1 MNLIADSAELQA
13 FCARIAKADCITVD
27 TEFLRDSTYWPKL
40 CLLQIAGPEEDDV
53 AAVDPLA
60 PGLDMA
66 PVFALFDDPGIVKV
80 LHSARQDME
89 IFFHMTGRLP
99 APIFDT
105 QVAAM
110 VCGFGES
117 VGYDTLARKLTGA
130 QIDKSSRFT
139 DWSRRPLAQRQ
150 LAYALADVTHL
161 RTIHRKLAR
170 RLEKSGRASWLDE
183 EMAILTSPETYRLE
197 PEEAWKRLKT
207 RSNDRRYLAVLQAL
221 ATWREV
227 EAQQRDVPRGRVL
240 RDEQLFDIAAHRPT
254 TEEELARSRGISRD
268 LARGR
273 IGKAILETINA
284 ALALPESALPKPPPK
299 QQSINGIGPLMDLLK
314 VMLKLRCEEHD
325 VAQKLIASSADLE
338 LIAMSDEADV
348 LALRGWRYEIFGRDA
363 LALKHGRV
371 ALSASGSKVRV
382 VPVGAAG
389 KSTAVGAAGKS
400 TAIGAADKREAGGAA
415 DEEMAVGG
423 ADKP

>member
-13 FCARIAKADCITVD
+13 FCARLVEADFITVD

-40 CLLQIAGPEEDDV
+40 CLLQVAGPEEDDV
-53 AAVDPLA
+53 AAIDTLA
-60 PGLDMA
+60 EGLDLE
-66 PVFALFDDPGIVKV
+66 PLLALFDDPGIVKV

-89 IFFHMTGRLP
+89 IFFHMSGRLP

-117 VGYDTLARKLTGA
+117 VGYDTLVRKLTGA

-150 LAYALADVTHL
+150 LTYALADVTHL
-161 RTIHRKLAR
+161 RTVYKKLAR
-170 RLEKSGRASWLDE
+170 RLDKSGRASWLDE

-197 PEEAWKRLKT
+197 PEAAWKRLKT
-207 RSNDRRYLAVLQAL
+207 RSNDRRYLAVLRAL
-221 ATWREV
+221 ATWREE

-254 TEEELARSRGISRD
+254 SEEELARSRGINRD

-273 IGKAILETINA
+273 IGKAILEA
-284 ALALPESALPKPPPK
+284 VAGGLAVPDSELPKPPPK
-299 QQSINGIGPLMDLLK
+299 PQSTNGIGPLMDLLK

-325 VAQKLIASSADLE
+325 VAQKLIANTADLE
-338 LIAMSDEADV
+338 QIAIDDKADV
-348 LALRGWRYEIFGRDA
+348 MALRGWRFDVFGRDA
-363 LALKHGRV
+363 LALKHGTV
-371 ALSASGSKVRV
+371 ALSASGNKVRV
-382 VPVGAAG
+382 VPLDQAG
-389 KSTAVGAAGKS
+389 KG
-400 TAIGAADKREAGGAA
+400 
-415 DEEMAVGG
+415 
-423 ADKP
+423 

>member
-1 MNLIADSAELQA
+1 MTLIADSAELQA
-13 FCARIAKADCITVD
+13 FCARLAEADYITVD

-40 CLLQIAGPEEDDV
+40 CLLQLAGPAEEDV

-60 PGLDMA
+60 EGIDLA
-66 PVFALFDDPGIVKV
+66 PVFALFDNPKIVKV

-89 IFFHMTGRLP
+89 IFYQLSGRLP

-150 LAYALADVTHL
+150 LTYALADVTHL
-161 RTIHRKLAR
+161 RKIYKKLAR
-170 RLEKSGRASWLDE
+170 RLEKSGRAPWLDE

-207 RSNDRRYLAVLQAL
+207 RSNDRRYLAVLRAL

-254 TEEELARSRGISRD
+254 SEDELSRSRGISRD

-273 IGKAILETINA
+273 IGKAILETVSG
-284 ALALPESALPKPPPK
+284 ALALPDSDLPKPPPTQK
-299 QQSINGIGPLMDLLK
+299 SMNGIGPLMDLLK

-338 LIAMSDEADV
+338 QIAISDEAEV
-348 LALRGWRYEIFGRDA
+348 LALRGWRYDIFGRDA
-363 LALKHGRV
+363 LALKHGTV

-382 VPVGAAG
+382 VPVGEGG
-389 KSTAVGAAGKS
+389 K
-400 TAIGAADKREAGGAA
+400 
-415 DEEMAVGG
+415 
-423 ADKP
+423 P

>member
-1 MNLIADSAELQA
+1 MNLIADSAELKA
-13 FCARIAKADCITVD
+13 FCARLAGADFITVD

-40 CLLQIAGPEEDDV
+40 CLLQIAGPGEEDV

-60 PGLDMA
+60 EGLDMA
-66 PVFALFDDPGIVKV
+66 PVFDLFNDPGIVKV

-89 IFFHMTGRLP
+89 IFFHMSAGLP

-117 VGYDTLARKLTGA
+117 VGYDTLVRKMTGA

-139 DWSRRPLAQRQ
+139 DWSRRPLAERQ
-150 LAYALADVTHL
+150 LTYALADVTHL
-161 RTIHRKLAR
+161 RTIYKKLAR
-170 RLEKSGRASWLDE
+170 RLDKSGRASWLDE
-183 EMAILTSPETYRLE
+183 EMAILTSPGTYRLE

-207 RSNDRRYLAVLQAL
+207 RSNDRRYLAVVRAL

-254 TEEELARSRGISRD
+254 TEDDLAKSRGISRD

-273 IGKAILETINA
+273 IGKAILEA
-284 ALALPESALPKPPPK
+284 VSGALALPDGDLPKPPPK
-299 QQSINGIGPLMDLLK
+299 QQSVNGIGPLMDLLK

-338 LIAMSDEADV
+338 QIAMSDDADV
-348 LALRGWRYEIFGRDA
+348 LALRGWRFEIFGRDA
-363 LALKHGRV
+363 LALKHGAV
-371 ALSASGSKVRV
+371 ALSATGSKVRV
-382 VPVGAAG
+382 VPVAAAE
-389 KSTAVGAAGKS
+389 KA
-400 TAIGAADKREAGGAA
+400 
-415 DEEMAVGG
+415 
-423 ADKP
+423 

>member
-1 MNLIADSAELQA
+1 MNLIADSAELKA
-13 FCARIAKADCITVD
+13 FCARLAGADFITVD

-40 CLLQIAGPEEDDV
+40 CLLQLAGPGDDDV

-60 PGLDMA
+60 EGLDMA
-66 PVFALFDDPGIVKV
+66 PVFDLFDDPGIVKV

-89 IFFHMTGRLP
+89 IFFHMSGRLP

-117 VGYDTLARKLTGA
+117 VGYDTLVRKLTGA

-150 LAYALADVTHL
+150 LTYALADVTHL
-161 RTIHRKLAR
+161 RKVYQKLAK
-170 RLEKSGRASWLDE
+170 RLDKSGRASWLDE

-207 RSNDRRYLAVLQAL
+207 RSNDRRYLAVLRAL
-221 ATWREV
+221 ATWREL

-254 TEEELARSRGISRD
+254 SEEELARSRGINRD

-273 IGKAILETINA
+273 IGKAILEA
-284 ALALPESALPKPPPK
+284 VAGGLALPDSELPPAPPK
-299 QQSINGIGPLMDLLK
+299 QQPINGIGPLMDLLK

-338 LIAMSDEADV
+338 QIAMSDEADV
-348 LALRGWRYEIFGRDA
+348 MALRGWRYDIFGRDA
-363 LALKHGRV
+363 LALKHGTV

-382 VPVGAAG
+382 VPVNGG
-389 KSTAVGAAGKS
+389 KN
-400 TAIGAADKREAGGAA
+400 
-415 DEEMAVGG
+415 
-423 ADKP
+423 P

>member
-1 MNLIADSAELQA
+1 MNLIADSAELRA
-13 FCARIAKADCITVD
+13 FCARLTKADYITVD

-40 CLLQIAGPEEDDV
+40 CLLQLAGPEEHDV
-53 AAVDPLA
+53 AAIDPLA
-60 PGLDMA
+60 EGLDMA
-66 PVFALFDDPGIVKV
+66 PVFALFDDPAIVKV

-139 DWSRRPLAQRQ
+139 DWSRRPLAERQ
-150 LAYALADVTHL
+150 LTYALADVTYL
-161 RTIHRKLAR
+161 RKIYQKLAR
-170 RLEKSGRASWLDE
+170 RLDKSGRASWVDE

-197 PEEAWKRLKT
+197 PEEAWRRLKT

-240 RDEQLFDIAAHRPT
+240 RDEQLFDIAAHHPT
-254 TEEELARSRGISRD
+254 SEEELARSRGISRD

-273 IGKAILETINA
+273 IGKAIMETVAA
-284 ALALPESALPKPPPK
+284 ALALPDSALPKPPPK
-299 QQSINGIGPLMDLLK
+299 QQSVNGIGPLMDLLK

-338 LIAMSDEADV
+338 QIALSDEADV
-348 LALRGWRYEIFGRDA
+348 LALRGWRFDIFGRDA
-363 LALKHGRV
+363 LALKHGNV

-382 VPVGAAG
+382 VPVAPAE
-389 KSTAVGAAGKS
+389 
-400 TAIGAADKREAGGAA
+400 RR
-415 DEEMAVGG
+415 
-423 ADKP
+423 

>member
-1 MNLIADSAELQA
+1 MNLIADSAELKA
-13 FCARIAKADCITVD
+13 FCARLAGADFITVD

-40 CLLQIAGPEEDDV
+40 CLLQLAGPGEDDV

-60 PGLDMA
+60 EGLDMA
-66 PVFALFDDPGIVKV
+66 PVFELFNDPGIVKV

-89 IFFHMTGRLP
+89 IFFHISGGLP

-117 VGYDTLARKLTGA
+117 VGYDTLVRKLTGA

-150 LAYALADVTHL
+150 FTYALADVTHL
-161 RTIHRKLAR
+161 RKVYQKLAR

-197 PEEAWKRLKT
+197 PDEAWKRLKT
-207 RSNDRRYLAVLQAL
+207 RSNDRRYLAVLRAL

-254 TEEELARSRGISRD
+254 SEEELARSRGINRD

-273 IGKAILETINA
+273 IGKAILEAIA
-284 ALALPESALPKPPPK
+284 GALALPDSDLPPAPPK
-299 QQSINGIGPLMDLLK
+299 QQTLNGIGPLMDLLK

-338 LIAMSDEADV
+338 QIAMSDEADV
-348 LALRGWRYEIFGRDA
+348 MALRGWRYDIFGRDA
-363 LALKHGRV
+363 LALKHGTV

-382 VPVGAAG
+382 VPVNGG
-389 KSTAVGAAGKS
+389 KTA
-400 TAIGAADKREAGGAA
+400 
-415 DEEMAVGG
+415 
-423 ADKP
+423 

>member
-1 MNLIADSAELQA
+1 MNLIADSAELKA
-13 FCARIAKADCITVD
+13 FCARLTGADFITVD
-27 TEFLRDSTYWPKL
+27 TEFLRDSTYWPRL
-40 CLLQIAGPEEDDV
+40 CLLQLAGPGEDDV

-60 PGLDMA
+60 EGLDMG
-66 PVFALFDDPGIVKV
+66 PVFELFNDPGIVKV

-89 IFFHMTGRLP
+89 IFFHMSGGLP

-117 VGYDTLARKLTGA
+117 VGYDTLVRKLTGA

-150 LAYALADVTHL
+150 LTYAVADVTHL
-161 RTIHRKLAR
+161 RKVYQKLAK
-170 RLEKSGRASWLDE
+170 RLDKSGRASWLDE

-207 RSNDRRYLAVLQAL
+207 RSNDRRYLAVLRAL

-254 TEEELARSRGISRD
+254 SEEELARSRGINRD

-273 IGKAILETINA
+273 IGKAILEAISG
-284 ALALPESALPKPPPK
+284 ALALPDTDLPPSPPK
-299 QQSINGIGPLMDLLK
+299 QQPINGIGPLMDLLK

-338 LIAMSDEADV
+338 QIAMSDEADV
-348 LALRGWRYEIFGRDA
+348 LALRGWRYDIFGRDA
-363 LALKHGRV
+363 LALKHGTV

-382 VPVGAAG
+382 VPVNGG
-389 KSTAVGAAGKS
+389 KSA
-400 TAIGAADKREAGGAA
+400 
-415 DEEMAVGG
+415 
-423 ADKP
+423 